1 MLPAVLPEMLP
12 EMLPKVLMRE
22 SLCYRLHYKTPR
34 FSVTLY
40 RCHDILKCAQPSRR
54 TVTGR

>member
-1 MLPAVLPEMLP
+1 MSLTVLPEMSP
-12 EMLPKVLMRE
+12 EMSMRE

-40 RCHDILKCAQPSRR
+40 RSHDILKRARSPRR
-54 TVTGR
+54 VVTDP

>member
-1 MLPAVLPEMLP
+1 VLLAVLP

-22 SLCYRLHYKTPR
+22 SFCYRLHYKTPR